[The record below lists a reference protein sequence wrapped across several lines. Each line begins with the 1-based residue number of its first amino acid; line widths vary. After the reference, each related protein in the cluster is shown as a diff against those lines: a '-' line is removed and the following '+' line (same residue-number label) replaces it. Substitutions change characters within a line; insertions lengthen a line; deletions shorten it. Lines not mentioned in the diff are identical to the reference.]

1 MTSWLQFSPEKEE
14 NHRRHPYTS
23 EIRDVGGEVSS
34 SMQILLL
41 LELNVVMF
49 TSRKEI

>member
-1 MTSWLQFSPEKEE
+1 MVAAEPGKEE
-14 NHRRHPYTS
+14 KCSGHAYTS
-23 EIRDVGGEVSS
+23 EIRDVGGEASS

-41 LELNVVMF
+41 LELNVIMF